1 MIRLSWEIVE
11 NTKILQ
17 PKIFYYAFKGKEL
30 DEIAID
36 KALDNMLERV
46 ESLIDSEF
54 ESIAHIVNYFK
65 KMAKGFYIN
74 NLHINSIKRQ
84 KPLRL
89 ELLEIDVAYEDEEDH
104 TNIFINHIEN
114 KYGYD
119 AAYVLRKRLIDYPFV
134 QIDENL
140 GKKNYSR
147 KILDEIK
154 PEYEKF
160 LQTYHQ

>member
-1 MIRLSWEIVE
+1 
-11 NTKILQ
+11 
-17 PKIFYYAFKGKEL
+17 
-30 DEIAID
+30 
-36 KALDNMLERV
+36 
-46 ESLIDSEF
+46 
-54 ESIAHIVNYFK
+54 
-65 KMAKGFYIN
+65 MAKGFYIN